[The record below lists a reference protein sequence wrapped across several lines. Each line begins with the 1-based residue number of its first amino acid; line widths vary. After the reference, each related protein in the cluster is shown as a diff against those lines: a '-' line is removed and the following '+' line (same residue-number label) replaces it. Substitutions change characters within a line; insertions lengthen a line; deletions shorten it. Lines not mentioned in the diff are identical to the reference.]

1 MRLLLDTCTFLW
13 LVLDDP
19 VIPAGVWELVRN
31 PNNDLY
37 LSVVAGWEMAIKY
50 KAGKLA
56 LPEAPS
62 VFVPEY
68 RKKNN
73 VLSLPLN
80 EESVLQVSKLPEF
93 HSDPFDRM
101 MVCQAIMHSL
111 AIVTPDDMIRQY
123 PVRTIW

>member
-62 VFVPEY
+62 VLSQSTERRTTSY
-68 RKKNN
+68 RCP
-73 VLSLPLN
+73 STRSQSFRSRSFRSFIPIPLI
-80 EESVLQVSKLPEF
+80 E
-93 HSDPFDRM
+93 
-101 MVCQAIMHSL
+101 
-111 AIVTPDDMIRQY
+111 
-123 PVRTIW
+123 